1 MAQWARA
8 EAQPRRRHA
17 PPRERGTPI
26 WDIDMD
32 DDDPRH
38 APRPQSTLDRLENW
52 LGLRASPAPAP
63 SAPPAPPA
71 HAPARPADT
80 GSAAQV
86 LGAHSDAHL
95 VDVLVHHVAPS
106 DTLSSIALRYGA
118 DVTDVRRS
126 NRLWLGDA
134 VQMRAALYI
143 PVACCRWKPP
153 HAEIRVLERAP
164 DGSLGAQVELVGA
177 DGRHAVAVEKG
188 TRTRG
193 PQDYGASGV
202 DDLLEDLRARPVHA
216 KPSTSAPQP
225 ARAAAPRPPRAAAP
239 EPAPERA
246 PEPLLEPLPAP
257 LPADRPPRARPARPA
272 RRALLDDLSQS
283 LAPNTG
289 TAAHWVRPIHESV
302 PDARA
307 PPRPSGSLFGD
318 MVRGRISV
326 EDAVGA
332 ALHEIHAR
340 TRAL

>member
-1 MAQWARA
+1 
-8 EAQPRRRHA
+8 
-17 PPRERGTPI
+17 
-26 WDIDMD
+26 MD

-38 APRPQSTLDRLENW
+38 TPPPQSTLDRLENW
-52 LGLRASPAPAP
+52 LGLRASPPPAPRAPAP
-63 SAPPAPPA
+63 APTP
-71 HAPARPADT
+71 APARPADT

-86 LGAHSDAHL
+86 LGARSDAHH
-95 VDVLVHHVAPS
+95 VDVLVHRVAPS
-106 DTLSSIALRYGA
+106 DTLTSIALRYGA
-118 DVTDVRRS
+118 NVTDVRRS

-134 VQMRAALYI
+134 VQMRTALYI

-164 DGSLGAQVELVGA
+164 DGSLGPQLELVDA
-177 DGRHAVAVEKG
+177 DGRHAVTVEKG

-202 DDLLEDLRARPVHA
+202 DDLLEDLRARPALA
-216 KPSTSAPQP
+216 KPSTRATEPARAPAPQP
-225 ARAAAPRPPRAAAP
+225 PREPAPAPAPAPAPPPLPASRPPRAA
-239 EPAPERA
+239 
-246 PEPLLEPLPAP
+246 
-257 LPADRPPRARPARPA
+257 RARPAPRRP
-272 RRALLDDLSQS
+272 LLDDLSQS

-302 PDARA
+302 PDARLR
-307 PPRPSGSLFGD
+307 PRPSGSIFGD